1 MKINNQ
7 FEIGET
13 VYLVTDPEQL
23 RRQILFLHVFKD
35 DITYEVGCGTEHSE
49 HHAFEISRE
58 RDLVLAMGIENSSS
72 LSN

>member
-1 MKINNQ
+1 MTIKNQ

-13 VYLVTDPEQL
+13 VYLVTDPDQL
-23 RRQILFLHVFKD
+23 RRQILFLYVFKD
-35 DITYEVGCGTEHSE
+35 EITYEVGCGTEHSE

-58 RDLVLAMGIENSSS
+58 RDLSLAMGINNSGK